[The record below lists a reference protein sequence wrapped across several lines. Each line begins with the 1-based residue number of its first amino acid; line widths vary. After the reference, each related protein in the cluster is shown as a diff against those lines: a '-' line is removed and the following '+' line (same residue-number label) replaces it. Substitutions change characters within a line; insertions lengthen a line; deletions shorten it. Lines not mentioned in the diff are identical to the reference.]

1 MTHYLIRFQHFIHS
15 TLDQRTPHAVL
26 AACVDL
32 SKAFNRV
39 DHVLLVQDLF
49 DMHAP
54 SWLLRIIISYLT
66 NRTMQ
71 LTFKGQCSSPRDLP
85 AGSPQGAYLGV
96 LIFIIK
102 FNGAFLRPSIPRPA
116 LLQDVPSVKVKFIDD
131 GSVPVSVDLS
141 DLVPDHTDRQR
152 PLSFRERAGLVLP
165 RENNLLQFYIHDVET
180 FASNNN
186 MIIIKKKTQGMLFT
200 FSRKLDFPPEI
211 FFSNGSFLET
221 ISETTLLGVVI
232 TDDLKWKKN
241 TSHICT
247 KARQKLWMLRRLI
260 LLDFSVH
267 ELFDVYR
274 KEIRSVLE
282 YAVPVWH
289 GGLTLRQSSE
299 IETVQK
305 MA

>member
-1 MTHYLIRFQHFIHS
+1 
-15 TLDQRTPHAVL
+15 
-26 AACVDL
+26 
-32 SKAFNRV
+32 
-39 DHVLLVQDLF
+39 
-49 DMHAP
+49 
-54 SWLLRIIISYLT
+54 
-66 NRTMQ
+66 MQ
-71 LTFKGQCSSPRDLP
+71 LTFQGQCSSPRDLP

-131 GSVPVSVDLS
+131 GSVAVSVDLS
-141 DLVPDHTDRQR
+141 DLVPDRTDRQR

-165 RENNLLQFYIHDVET
+165 DENNLLQFYIHDVET

-186 MIIIKKKTQGMLFT
+186 MIIDKKKTQGMLFT

-211 FFSNGSFLET
+211 FFSDGSFLET

-305 MA
+305 MAFKIILKGSYTSYTNACSFFKTDSLEQRRQTICLRFANKNLESNSSFFE